1 MTDTPPEAERP
12 VSGSKINPA
21 HTVLIKIAGT
31 LMVVV
36 AAAIFILGLVLMVA
50 FDGNDPILLSILRD
64 PVDWGCLLFTAA
76 GVGLIVYARQ
86 RETLYRQSL
95 E

>member
-1 MTDTPPEAERP
+1 MTDTPPEADRP

-21 HTVLIKIAGT
+21 NTVLIKIAGA

-36 AAAIFILGLVLMVA
+36 AAAIFIFGLVLMVA
-50 FDGNDPILLSILRD
+50 FGGNDPILLSILRD
-64 PVDWGCLLFTAA
+64 PVDWGCLLLAAA
-76 GVGLIVYARQ
+76 GVGLIVYARR
-86 RETLYRQSL
+86 REKLYRQSL